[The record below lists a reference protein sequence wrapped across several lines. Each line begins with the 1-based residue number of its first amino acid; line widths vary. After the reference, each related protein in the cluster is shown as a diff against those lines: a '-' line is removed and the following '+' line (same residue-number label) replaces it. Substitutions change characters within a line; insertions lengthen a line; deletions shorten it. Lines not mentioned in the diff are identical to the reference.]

1 MIKFLSVPALMALLL
16 QLRWVH
22 QVSHRAAASLTL
34 ITSGAGTTSFTFIT
48 SGIDTT
54 SPSSSPL
61 LAAVSTVAS
70 GGC

>member
-34 ITSGAGTTSFTFIT
+34 ITSGRRHHFVHFHYFRHRHHVAFFIT
-48 SGIDTT
+48 
-54 SPSSSPL
+54 
-61 LAAVSTVAS
+61 AAGRS
-70 GGC
+70 